1 MRKLVGV
8 VTVLLL
14 VAGCSAGTGEA
25 GFVDRVKGSV
35 RTPDGGD
42 YGSLV
47 QVGRD
52 VCASKDTAAA
62 TAQQWADA
70 GFREDEAKSI
80 VTAAVETLCPD
91 RKPWLDGH

>member
-25 GFVDRVKGSV
+25 GFVDRVNGSV

-42 YGSLV
+42 YKGLV
-47 QVGRD
+47 DIGRD
-52 VCASKDTAAA
+52 VCASKDTAAD
-62 TAQQWADA
+62 TTKQWADA
-70 GFREDEAKSI
+70 GFREDEARAI